1 MVGPSKSVLFPRGV
15 ADPDASHAYVRAAA
29 GTVMALDLTSG
40 EVLWRSAIGNLR
52 PLSIVEDML
61 VTARI
66 TKPGALEL
74 VILESADGAVL
85 RVSKP
90 LPLPGWAHPSLD
102 DTPEF
107 TLRAEAEAQSAVIR
121 WTARARYQ
129 GGAPPTA
136 QVRESYEREA
146 HGGARLDLE
155 TGTIELLD
163 EEIDNAVALARQPG
177 KSVAEADVLEQQEIG
192 DKRFQLVAQAE
203 TDGTVKVLLRAVERN
218 SGKVVWQS
226 LLEEAPLRRPKP
238 LRP

>member
-1 MVGPSKSVLFPRGV
+1 
-15 ADPDASHAYVRAAA
+15 
-29 GTVMALDLTSG
+29 MALNFMSG
-40 EVLWRSAIGNLR
+40 EVLWRSTVGNLR
-52 PLSIVEDML
+52 PLTIVKDML
-61 VTARI
+61 VTARMARPAAI
-66 TKPGALEL
+66 EL
-74 VILESADGAVL
+74 VVLDTADGRVL

-90 LPLPGWAHPSLD
+90 LSLPAWARPALD

-107 TLRAEAEAQSAVIR
+107 ILRAEAEAQSAVIR

-146 HGGARLDLE
+146 HGGARVDLE
-155 TGTIELLD
+155 TGTTELLD
-163 EEIDNAVALARQPG
+163 EEIDNAVTFARQPG

-203 TDGTVKVLLRAVERN
+203 TDGTVKVLLRAIERN
-218 SGKVVWQS
+218 SGKMVWQS

>member
-1 MVGPSKSVLFPRGV
+1 
-15 ADPDASHAYVRAAA
+15 
-29 GTVMALDLTSG
+29 MALDLTSG

>member
-1 MVGPSKSVLFPRGV
+1 MAFPRGV
-15 ADPDASHAYVRAAA
+15 ADPDASRAYVRAGA
-29 GTVMALDLTSG
+29 GAVMALDLTSG
-40 EVLWRSAIGNLR
+40 EVLWRSPIGNLR
-52 PLSIVEDML
+52 PLTIVKDML
-61 VTARI
+61 VTARMV
-66 TKPGALEL
+66 KPAALEL
-74 VILESADGAVL
+74 VVLDTADGRVL

-90 LPLPGWAHPSLD
+90 LPLPDWARPSPD

-107 TLRAEAEAQSAVIR
+107 ILRAEAEAQSAVIR
-121 WTARARYQ
+121 WSARARYQ

-146 HGGARLDLE
+146 HGGARVDLE
-155 TGTIELLD
+155 TGAIELLD
-163 EEIDNAVALARQPG
+163 EEIDNAAAFAREAA

-203 TDGTVKVLLRAVERN
+203 TDGTVKVLLRAIERK
-218 SGKVVWQS
+218 SGKMLWQS